1 MDDDINASM
10 VKEDRIPPPLSLL
23 VSVEEERDESEYNY
37 CTTYGILSSSS
48 LVSIGGAAS
57 ILLYGL
63 CLGQTNSHVH
73 WKKQTVDMMDGW

>member
-57 ILLYGL
+57 ILLSR
-63 CLGQTNSHVH
+63 TN
-73 WKKQTVDMMDGW
+73 KQSRSLEETDSRHDGW